1 MTKSVALLGYPL
13 GHSISPVF
21 QQAAFDHHQLDIRY
35 ELWEVPS
42 DQLART
48 VSRLRGHIH
57 LGANVTIPHKEAVI
71 PLMDGLD
78 ALARQIGAVNTIVN
92 QEGQLIGHNTDA
104 SGFLKALKQ
113 EGGFDPRG
121 KAVLVL
127 GAGGAARAVGFAL
140 MKAEAESIAI
150 AELVAPPKAA
160 ELADSLK
167 TMGSTQIT
175 TLPWEEPA
183 LAKELA
189 NCDLLINCTPMGMKH
204 SHDEQLSPVKAN
216 SIPTGIFVY
225 DVVYNP
231 PETPL
236 LREAKQAGAK
246 ALGGLSMLVHQGAIS
261 FESWTGKQAP
271 VDLMLKVAQ
280 DALT

>member
-21 QQAAFDHHQLDIRY
+21 QQAAFDHHQLDICY
-35 ELWEVPS
+35 ELWEVPA
-42 DQLART
+42 DQLAQT
-48 VSRLRGHIH
+48 VSRLHGHIH

-104 SGFLKALKQ
+104 PGFLKALKQ

-140 MKAEAESIAI
+140 IKAEAESIAI
-150 AELVAPPKAA
+150 AELVVPRKAA

-175 TLPWEEPA
+175 TPPWEEPA

-189 NCDLLINCTPMGMKH
+189 NCDLLINCTPLGMKH
-204 SHDEQLSPVKAN
+204 SQDEELSPVKAR
-216 SIPTGIFVY
+216 SIPTGILVY

-246 ALGGLSMLVHQGAIS
+246 TLGGLSMLVHQGAIS
-261 FESWTGKQAP
+261 FELWTGKQAP